1 MENFS
6 ELILRRESCRN
17 YTGEPVD
24 TELIMKC
31 VNAARLSPSACN
43 SQPWK
48 YYIVND
54 SENAQKVRD
63 CIQHENMNKF
73 ADKCPAFAVVTE
85 QPAALKPH
93 IAARFDSQ
101 KWSQIDI
108 GLTVAHYCLQAA
120 DLGLGTCIIGW
131 MDEDKLHATL
141 GIDSNIKIR
150 LVIATGYS
158 ADEAPRK
165 KVRKN
170 IEDMSEII
178 K

>member
-17 YTGEPVD
+17 YTGEPID

-31 VNAARLSPSACN
+31 VDAARLAPSACN

-48 YYIVND
+48 YYVVND

-63 CIQHENMNKF
+63 CIQHGNMNKF

-85 QPAALKPH
+85 QPAALKPN
-93 IAARFDSQ
+93 FYDQ
-101 KWSQIDI
+101 KWAQIDV
-108 GLTVAHYCLQAA
+108 GLSVANYCLQAA

-131 MDEDKLHATL
+131 IDEDKLHAAL
-141 GIDSNIKIR
+141 GIDSDIKIR
-150 LVIATGYS
+150 VVIATGYP
-158 ADEAPRK
+158 ADETPRK
-165 KVRKN
+165 KLRKS
-170 IEDMSEII
+170 IEDMSEMV